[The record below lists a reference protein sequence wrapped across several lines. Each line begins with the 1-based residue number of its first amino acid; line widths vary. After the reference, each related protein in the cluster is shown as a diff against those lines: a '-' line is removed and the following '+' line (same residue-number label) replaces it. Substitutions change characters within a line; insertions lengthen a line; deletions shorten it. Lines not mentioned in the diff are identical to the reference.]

1 MRKGKTGETM
11 DDARIKQMLSHF
23 IKGKKVADIK
33 LKIVDFSD
41 EEINQVEKSG
51 YIIFTETTPW
61 GDRRFTITKI
71 GLEFRDN

>member
-1 MRKGKTGETM
+1 M

-33 LKIVDFSD
+33 LRIVDFSD
-41 EEINQVEKSG
+41 EEINQVETIG
-51 YIIFTETTPW
+51 YIEFADTTPW
-61 GDRRFTITKI
+61 DDRRFTITDI